1 MSPLT
6 ARPLRIEYPG
16 AVYHVIAQGN
26 NRQEIFADDH
36 DRTTH
41 LQKLGH

>member
-1 MSPLT
+1 M

-26 NRQEIFADDH
+26 HCQARFVDEH
-36 DRTTH
+36 DRATY
-41 LQKLGH
+41 